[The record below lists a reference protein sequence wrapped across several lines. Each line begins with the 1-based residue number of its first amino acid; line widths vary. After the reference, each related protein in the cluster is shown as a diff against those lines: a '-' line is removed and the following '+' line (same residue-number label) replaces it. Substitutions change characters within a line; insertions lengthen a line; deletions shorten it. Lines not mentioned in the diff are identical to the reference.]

1 MKWLAWKAACEAL
14 RSAARFASRRDVERT
29 TASADR
35 RSSPRRAGVRPRR
48 VASARWPPRAGR
60 AVAVALAVAAL
71 ALIASAPGACAQDFA
86 PASPAGPQPGAAA
99 LLERALPAEAPLVA
113 LESSVTRWLAS
124 PALETRAAA
133 VAFAPGALRVAIGLS
148 QTGDPELGWTGAAIG
163 AGLAADDAGFA
174 VRAIARRDRALGA
187 LGHASARDAAGM
199 EAGAGA
205 WLAAGG
211 GCVLWASAPQ
221 LMASGESP
229 PLSRPLEVG
238 ARWTVPGAA
247 VWCVLGAPRAGDDG
261 SRLAGLSLGGAD
273 ARVWAEARDGPL
285 RASFGAIARVRAL
298 VAEARADLHPVL
310 GETTRL
316 ALAWRPRS
324 AR

>member
-1 MKWLAWKAACEAL
+1 MKALAWVVACEAL
-14 RSAARFASRRDVERT
+14 RRADRSAPQRNSERPHACGGRRRAPRFA
-29 TASADR
+29 TAPPRPIATARR
-35 RSSPRRAGVRPRR
+35 RSHSPRN
-48 VASARWPPRAGR
+48 
-60 AVAVALAVAAL
+60 AVVALALAFAL
-71 ALIASAPGACAQDFA
+71 LACARDACAQDFA

-99 LLERALPAEAPLVA
+99 LLERALPAAAPTVA

-124 PALETRAAA
+124 TSLETRAAA
-133 VAFAPGALRVAIGLS
+133 IELAPGALRVALGLS

-163 AGLAADDAGFA
+163 TGVATDDAGFA
-174 VRAIARRDRALGA
+174 VRALARRDRAVGA
-187 LGHASARDAAGM
+187 LGRASSRDAAGV

-221 LMASGESP
+221 LFVAGESP

-238 ARWTVPGAA
+238 ARWTIAGAA
-247 VWCVLGAPRAGDDG
+247 AWCTLGAPRAGDDG
-261 SRLAGLSLGGAD
+261 TRLAGLSLGGAD

-285 RASFGAIARVRAL
+285 RASLGAIARVRSL
-298 VAEARADLHPVL
+298 VTEVRADLHPVL

-316 ALAWRPRS
+316 SFAWRPRS